1 MVTPAAP
8 PLPPVFVLSTGR
20 CGSTMVSNI
29 LNQHPEVLSLSEFF
43 SYVGAAVLRRRR
55 VSGAKIWQ
63 LCSRPQNRTR
73 LMLHGNYEELIYP
86 FDRPAARYTRQNVP
100 PLLCATLPHLTADYY
115 ALFDR
120 LAPLVSGQPKQSP
133 AAHFRRLFDHLGRDY
148 GRRVWV
154 ERSGGSLLFGARLL
168 RAFPEARVIHVYRDG
183 RETALSMRRHYLFR
197 MIVANLYACRS
208 WGLDA
213 IGLLAHGRHW
223 ERISPWLEL
232 VSSALVN
239 PDKLPYDRLTL
250 ADFGAF
256 WNGMIAR
263 GERIFGHFP
272 PERLLNIKF
281 EDMQANPAA
290 EIRRMIR
297 FISPELDDPDWLR
310 AVVSIPRPTPT
321 RFEQLPAD
329 EQAALDAACRPG
341 LDKLG
346 Y

>member
-1 MVTPAAP
+1 MVTAAAP
-8 PLPPVFVLSTGR
+8 ALPPVFVLSTGR

-29 LNQHPEVLSLSEFF
+29 LNRHPEVLSLSEFF
-43 SYVGAAVLRRRR
+43 SYVGALSLRRRR
-55 VSGAKIWQ
+55 VSGEKIWQ
-63 LCSRPQNRTR
+63 LCSRPHGHTR
-73 LMLHGNYEELIYP
+73 LMLQGNYEELIYP
-86 FDRPAARYTRQNVP
+86 FDRPEARYTRQDVP

-154 ERSGGSLLFGARLL
+154 ERSGASLLFGYRLL

-183 RETALSMRRHYLFR
+183 RETALSMQRHYLFR
-197 MIVANLYACRS
+197 MIVANMYALRS

-213 IGLLAHGRHW
+213 VGLLAHGRHW
-223 ERISPWLEL
+223 HRISPWLEIA
-232 VSSALVN
+232 SNALVN
-239 PDKLPYDRLTL
+239 PHKLPYDRLTL

-263 GERIFGHFP
+263 GERLFGHFP

-281 EDMQANPAA
+281 EDMQANPEP